1 MSTPRT
7 KRRLR
12 TQQAILDAARTII
25 VEDGLAALSMRT
37 LADRIDYSPAGL
49 YEYFSSK
56 EEIVGAVCD
65 EGQGFLFEAMDQ
77 VDKTLPPTDYLNGI
91 GIAYIGFA
99 LERPDYFLVMFT
111 AAPPPPE
118 MAGASAEEVHA
129 MLTSQGSAYGIL
141 IDAIQRGIDADIFR
155 VRPGFGR
162 DEMAYA
168 AWTLV
173 HGIAMLRTTALRH
186 FPVDLASSDRQV
198 LRNFVRGLTAP

>member
-12 TQQAILDAARTII
+12 TKQAILDAARAII
-25 VEDGLAALSMRT
+25 VEDGLPALSMRT

-65 EGQGFLFEAMDQ
+65 EGQSFLFGAMDQ
-77 VDKTLPPTDYLNGI
+77 VDKTLSPTDYLEGI
-91 GIAYIGFA
+91 GLAYIGFA
-99 LERPDYFLVMFT
+99 LERPDYFLVLFT
-111 AAPPPPE
+111 AAPPPPM
-118 MAGASAEEVHA
+118 MAGATAEEVHA
-129 MLTSQGSAYGIL
+129 MMTSEGSAYGIL
-141 IDAIQRGIDADIFR
+141 VNAIQRGIDAGIFR

-186 FPVDLASSDRQV
+186 FPTDLAASDRQV
-198 LRNFVRGLTAP
+198 LQNFVRGLTAP

>member
-1 MSTPRT
+1 
-7 KRRLR
+7 
-12 TQQAILDAARTII
+12 
-25 VEDGLAALSMRT
+25 MRT

-49 YEYFSSK
+49 YEYFGSK

-77 VDKTLPPTDYLNGI
+77 VDKTLPPTDYLHGI

-99 LERPDYFLVMFT
+99 LEHPDYFLVLFT
-111 AAPPPPE
+111 AAPPPPM

-129 MLTSQGSAYGIL
+129 MMTSEGSAYGIL
-141 IDAIQRGIDADIFR
+141 VNAIQRGIDAGLFHE
-155 VRPGFGR
+155 RPGFGR

-168 AWTLV
+168 AWSLV

-186 FPVDLASSDRQV
+186 FPVDLAASDRQV
-198 LRNFVRGLTAP
+198 LLNFVRGLTTA

>member
-12 TQQAILDAARTII
+12 TKQAILDAARAII
-25 VEDGLAALSMRT
+25 VEDGLPALSMRT

-49 YEYFSSK
+49 YEYFGSK

-65 EGQGFLFEAMDQ
+65 EGQSFLFEAMDQ
-77 VDKTLPPTDYLNGI
+77 VDKSLPPTDYLDGI
-91 GIAYIGFA
+91 GLAYIGFA
-99 LERPDYFLVMFT
+99 LEHPDYFLVMFT
-111 AAPPPPE
+111 AAPPPE
-118 MAGASAEEVHA
+118 MAGATAEEVHA
-129 MLTSQGSAYGIL
+129 MMTGEGSAYGIL
-141 IDAIQRGIDADIFR
+141 VNAIQRGIDAGIFR

-186 FPVDLASSDRQV
+186 FPTDLAASDRHV
-198 LRNFVRGLTAP
+198 LQNFVRGLTAP